1 MALNTTKKV
10 EKAEP
15 EQAPKPTTAPAETKA
30 EVPAAPVKTDETG
43 KAINQGDT
51 NTAPTGTP
59 NTPVAPEAP
68 ENQEPTEA
76 DKAAEA
82 NRRAKEEAEARG
94 DDNVEVTVKV
104 KNLCTVALRQHSTG
118 TWVEPG
124 GTAHL
129 LVDGWLNNQVKGGL
143 LDYATASDRTKA
155 EKAHDKRTKKA

>member
-15 EQAPKPTTAPAETKA
+15 ELAPKPSVKSEETKV
-30 EVPAAPVKTDETG
+30 EDPVTPVKTDDNG
-43 KAINQGDT
+43 KAINEGDT
-51 NTAPTGTP
+51 NTVPSSA
-59 NTPVAPEAP
+59 NKPVAPEAP
-68 ENQEPTEA
+68 ENKEPTEA
-76 DKAAEA
+76 EKAAES

-94 DDNVEVTVKV
+94 DDDAEVTVKV
-104 KNLCTVALRQHSTG
+104 KNVCTVALRQHSTG

-143 LDYATASDRTKA
+143 LDYATATDRTKA
-155 EKAHDKRTKKA
+155 EKAHDKRTSKKA